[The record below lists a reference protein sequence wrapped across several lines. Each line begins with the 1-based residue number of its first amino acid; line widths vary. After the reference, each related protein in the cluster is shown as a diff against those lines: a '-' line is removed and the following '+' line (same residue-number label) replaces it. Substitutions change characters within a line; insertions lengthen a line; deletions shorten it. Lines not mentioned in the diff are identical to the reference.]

1 MSNVREGVV
10 GLFGGT
16 FDPLHIG
23 HLRLAI
29 EAREALGLAEVC
41 FIPAG
46 SPALRDVPRVPAV
59 DRLAMVERALAA
71 VPGFSVDASEVLES
85 AATPGPSY
93 TVETL
98 ERQRRLHGPKR
109 PLVLLLGAD
118 AFARLDAW
126 HRWREL
132 FELAHIAVATRP
144 GHELRD
150 SAAAFCVASPCVTG
164 TPLRGPSTP
173 LYVPEGRY
181 PSVRRKVTA
190 LDREFTAR
198 CGDAADLSVT
208 PAGRI
213 VPFAI
218 TALEISATAI
228 RQRLALGLSAR
239 YLVPDAVLDYID
251 SHQIYR
257 TPHGH

>member
-1 MSNVREGVV
+1 MREQSEGVL

-16 FDPLHIG
+16 FDPLHVA

-46 SPALRDVPRVPAV
+46 RPALREAPQCSAAH
-59 DRLAMVERALAA
+59 RLAMVERALADL
-71 VPGFSVDASEVLES
+71 PGFSVDAGETLEP
-85 AATPGPSY
+85 AGRPSY
-93 TVETL
+93 TIETL
-98 ERQRRLHGPKR
+98 ERLRLRHGARR

-118 AFARLDAW
+118 AFARLEAW

-132 FELAHIAVATRP
+132 FGLAHLAVATRP
-144 GHELRD
+144 GHELTVG
-150 SAAAFCVASPCVTG
+150 AGA
-164 TPLRGPSTP
+164 TP
-173 LYVPEGRY
+173 
-181 PSVRRKVTA
+181 
-190 LDREFTAR
+190 LDREFAAR
-198 CGDAADLSVT
+198 RGEAADLARA

-213 VPFAI
+213 ACFAI

-228 RQRLALGLSAR
+228 RQRLALGLGVR
-239 YLVPDAVLDYID
+239 YLVADAVLDYID

>member
-1 MSNVREGVV
+1 MSELKHGVL

-16 FDPLHIG
+16 FDPLHVA
-23 HLRLAI
+23 HMRLAI
-29 EAREALGLAEVC
+29 EAREALGLAGVC

-46 SPALRDVPRVPAV
+46 NPALRDAPRCSAGH
-59 DRLAMVERALAA
+59 RLAMVERALAA
-71 VPGFSVDASEVLES
+71 VPGFSVDASEVL
-85 AATPGPSY
+85 AAAPGPSY

-98 ERQRRLHGPKR
+98 ERQRRLHGTER

-118 AFARLDAW
+118 AFARLEAW
-126 HRWREL
+126 HRWQEL
-132 FELAHIAVATRP
+132 FGLAHIAVATRP
-144 GHELRD
+144 GHELKVMR
-150 SAAAFCVASPCVTG
+150 SG
-164 TPLRGPSTP
+164 TPG
-173 LYVPEGRY
+173 GGAGGA
-181 PSVRRKVTA
+181 A
-190 LDREFTAR
+190 LDAEVAAR
-198 CGDAADLSVT
+198 KGSAADLAGA

-228 RQRLALGLSAR
+228 RRRLATGLSAR
-239 YLVPDAVLDYID
+239 YLVPDAVLDYIE

>member
-1 MSNVREGVV
+1 MSELGQGVL

-16 FDPLHIG
+16 FDPLHVA

-29 EAREALGLAEVC
+29 EAREALGLAEVS

-46 SPALRDVPRVPAV
+46 RPALREAPHCAAA
-59 DRLAMVERALAA
+59 DRLAMVQRALADM
-71 VPGFSVDASEVLES
+71 PGFSVDAAEVLDDT
-85 AATPGPSY
+85 AGPSY
-93 TVETL
+93 TIDTL
-98 ERQRRLHGPKR
+98 ERQRRRHGPQR

-118 AFARLDAW
+118 AFARLEAW

-132 FELAHIAVATRP
+132 FGLAHIAVATRP
-144 GHELRD
+144 GHDLHT
-150 SAAAFCVASPCVTG
+150 AAGNAP
-164 TPLRGPSTP
+164 
-173 LYVPEGRY
+173 
-181 PSVRRKVTA
+181 
-190 LDREFTAR
+190 LDREFVAR
-198 CGDAADLSVT
+198 RGEAAELAGA

-228 RQRLALGLSAR
+228 RRRLAMGLSVR

>member
-1 MSNVREGVV
+1 MREERGGVL

-16 FDPLHIG
+16 FDPLHVA

-29 EAREALGLAEVC
+29 EAREALGLGEVC

-46 SPALRDVPRVPAV
+46 RPALRDAPQCSAV
-59 DRLAMVERALAA
+59 HRLAMVERALADL
-71 VPGFSVDASEVLES
+71 PGFSVDATEVLDP
-85 AATPGPSY
+85 AGRPSY

-98 ERQRRLHGPKR
+98 ERQRLLHGAQR

-118 AFARLDAW
+118 AFARLEAW

-132 FELAHIAVATRP
+132 FGLAHIAVATRA
-144 GHELRD
+144 GHELKVG
-150 SAAAFCVASPCVTG
+150 AGALCVPG
-164 TPLRGPSTP
+164 TPLRGQ
-173 LYVPEGRY
+173 
-181 PSVRRKVTA
+181 VTA
-190 LDREFTAR
+190 LDGEFAAR
-198 CGDAADLSVT
+198 QGDAADLARA

-213 VPFAI
+213 VCFAI

-228 RQRLALGLSAR
+228 RRRLALGLGVR
-239 YLVPDAVLDYID
+239 YLVADAVLDYIE

>member
-1 MSNVREGVV
+1 MREQSGGVL

-16 FDPLHIG
+16 FDPLHIA

-46 SPALRDVPRVPAV
+46 RPALREAPQCAAG
-59 DRLAMVERALAA
+59 DRLAMVERALADA
-71 VPGFSVDASEVLES
+71 SGFSVDAAEVLDP
-85 AATPGPSY
+85 AGRPSY

-98 ERQRRLHGPKR
+98 ERQRRLHGAQR

-118 AFARLDAW
+118 AFARLEAW

-132 FELAHIAVATRP
+132 FGLAHIAVATRP
-144 GHELRD
+144 GHELT
-150 SAAAFCVASPCVTG
+150 VGASG
-164 TPLRGPSTP
+164 
-173 LYVPEGRY
+173 
-181 PSVRRKVTA
+181 TA
-190 LDREFTAR
+190 LDREFAAR
-198 CGDAADLSVT
+198 QGEAADLAGA

-213 VPFAI
+213 ACFAI

-228 RQRLALGLSAR
+228 RRRLALGLGVR
-239 YLVPDAVLDYID
+239 YLVADAVLDYIE
-251 SHQIYR
+251 SRQLYR

>member
-1 MSNVREGVV
+1 MSDVGAGAL

-16 FDPLHIG
+16 FDPLHVA

-29 EAREALGLAEVC
+29 EAREALGLAGVC

-46 SPALRDVPRVPAV
+46 NPVLREAPQCGAAH
-59 DRLAMVERALAA
+59 RLAMVERALADM
-71 VPGFSVDASEVLES
+71 PGFSVDAAEVLDAS
-85 AATPGPSY
+85 ARPSY

-98 ERQRRLHGPKR
+98 ERQRRLHGPQR

-118 AFARLDAW
+118 AFARLEAW

-132 FELAHIAVATRP
+132 FDLAHIAVATRA
-144 GHELRD
+144 GHEAIVG
-150 SAAAFCVASPCVTG
+150 SG
-164 TPLRGPSTP
+164 G
-173 LYVPEGRY
+173 
-181 PSVRRKVTA
+181 TA
-190 LDREFTAR
+190 LDREFAAR
-198 CGDAADLSVT
+198 RGEAADLANA

-228 RQRLALGLSAR
+228 RRRLAQGLGVR

>member
-1 MSNVREGVV
+1 MSDVSEGAL

-16 FDPLHIG
+16 FDPLHVA

-41 FIPAG
+41 LIPAG
-46 SPALRDVPRVPAV
+46 SPALRATPHVAAV
-59 DRLAMVERALAA
+59 HRLAMVERALADM
-71 VPGFSVDASEVLES
+71 PGFSVDAAEVLNAASNS
-85 AATPGPSY
+85 AVKPGPSY
-93 TVETL
+93 TVDTL
-98 ERQRRLHGPKR
+98 ERQRRLNGPQR

-118 AFARLDAW
+118 AFARLEAW
-126 HRWREL
+126 HCWREL
-132 FELAHIAVATRP
+132 FKLAHIVVATRP
-144 GHELRD
+144 GHEL
-150 SAAAFCVASPCVTG
+150 
-164 TPLRGPSTP
+164 
-173 LYVPEGRY
+173 
-181 PSVRRKVTA
+181 KVGAGGTA
-190 LDREFTAR
+190 LDAEFSAR
-198 CGDAADLSVT
+198 RGEAADLASA

-228 RQRLALGLSAR
+228 RRQLAQGLSAR

-251 SHQIYR
+251 SHQLYR

>member
-1 MSNVREGVV
+1 MHEEHGGVL

-16 FDPLHIG
+16 FDPLHVA

-46 SPALRDVPRVPAV
+46 RPALRDAPQCAAV
-59 DRLAMVERALAA
+59 HRLAMVERALADA
-71 VPGFSVDASEVLES
+71 PGFSVDAAEVLDP
-85 AATPGPSY
+85 AGRPSY

-98 ERQRRLHGPKR
+98 ERQRLLHGAQR

-118 AFARLDAW
+118 AFARFEAW

-132 FELAHIAVATRP
+132 FGLAHIAVATRA
-144 GHELRD
+144 GHEL
-150 SAAAFCVASPCVTG
+150 
-164 TPLRGPSTP
+164 
-173 LYVPEGRY
+173 
-181 PSVRRKVTA
+181 KVGAGNTA
-190 LDREFTAR
+190 LDREFAAR
-198 CGDAADLSVT
+198 QGDAADLAGA

-213 VPFAI
+213 VCFAI

-228 RQRLALGLSAR
+228 RRRLALGLGVR
-239 YLVPDAVLDYID
+239 YLVADAVLDYID
-251 SHQIYR
+251 SHQLYR
-257 TPHGH
+257 TSHGH

>member
-1 MSNVREGVV
+1 MSELKEGVL

-16 FDPLHIG
+16 FDPLHVG

-29 EAREALGLAEVC
+29 EAREALGLAGVC

-46 SPALRDVPRVPAV
+46 NPALRDAPRCSAGH
-59 DRLAMVERALAA
+59 RLAMVERALAA
-71 VPGFSVDASEVLES
+71 VPGFSIDASEVL
-85 AATPGPSY
+85 AAAPGPSY

-98 ERQRRLHGPKR
+98 GRQRRLHGTER

-118 AFARLDAW
+118 AFARLEAW

-144 GHELRD
+144 GHELTVG
-150 SAAAFCVASPCVTG
+150 AG
-164 TPLRGPSTP
+164 G
-173 LYVPEGRY
+173 
-181 PSVRRKVTA
+181 TA
-190 LDREFTAR
+190 LDIEYAARRGTA
-198 CGDAADLSVT
+198 DDLAHA

-228 RQRLALGLSAR
+228 RRRLATGLSAR
-239 YLVPDAVLDYID
+239 YLVPDAVLDYIE

>member
-1 MSNVREGVV
+1 MSELGNGAL

-16 FDPLHIG
+16 FDPLHVA

-29 EAREALGLAEVC
+29 EAREALALAGVC
-41 FIPAG
+41 LIPAG
-46 SPALRDVPRVPAV
+46 NPALREAPQCAAAH
-59 DRLAMVERALAA
+59 RLAMVERALADM
-71 VPGFSVDASEVLES
+71 PGFSVDAGEVLN
-85 AATPGPSY
+85 ATSRPSY
-93 TVETL
+93 TIETL
-98 ERQRRLHGPKR
+98 ERQRRLHGPQR

-118 AFARLDAW
+118 AFARLEAW

-132 FELAHIAVATRP
+132 FGLAHIAVATRP
-144 GHELRD
+144 GHELTVGAGG
-150 SAAAFCVASPCVTG
+150 S
-164 TPLRGPSTP
+164 
-173 LYVPEGRY
+173 
-181 PSVRRKVTA
+181 A
-190 LDREFTAR
+190 LDREFAAR
-198 CGDAADLSVT
+198 RGEAADLPDA

-228 RQRLALGLSAR
+228 RRRLAQGLSVR
-239 YLVPDAVLDYID
+239 HLVPDAVLDYIE